1 MRTVKYFSGVMAML
15 LTTAAWPAV
24 ALAQSADA
32 PADGTESVTVIGSL
46 AGVHRA
52 MDQQRQAT
60 TVQNVVSSDDFAK
73 LPDFNAAESLQRLP
87 GVSLVEDH
95 GEGRFVSI
103 RGARPNY
110 NGTLLDGFTV
120 PTADRS
126 ENRVDLQT
134 LPNALIERIEV
145 NKTMTP
151 DMPSEGIGGSVN
163 IVPRNPATIDHF
175 IAGGSVY
182 GGFQQNKGGEGR
194 VDGYIAD
201 NFGPNNVFGF
211 ALDGSFRQ
219 NSRQSYETRTT
230 GWSQVNG
237 SSGQQVWSPSEV
249 EQVAGAFTQRNTG
262 VDAAVGAAFDH
273 FTFEL
278 RGFYSESS
286 VQGTE
291 DKLFA
296 DFTPAKSGGK
306 VTDFDADGGL
316 ISAAI
321 SRDLQAKTWNLYL
334 EGVQTKG
341 RAELSPTLVLD
352 FGYAYQQA
360 REEYPDRYDIQ
371 SKSVNAPGPLPL
383 LIEPERVALGPFDGT
398 NVPSVLLPSSSPVS
412 YYQPDKKFDRQGE
425 HTPYVNLAKTFAF
438 DNGDTLVLKG
448 GLYYRIIDQGAD
460 IIYTKQTVKAGS
472 TATFADVQSANPA
485 TLTKDG
491 VYFGT
496 ISNADL
502 GRSLTTRLASS
513 FNPSV
518 VTNPRGLDPK
528 DFDAWNDIKSY
539 YAMGTWQHGD
549 FTAIAGARLEE
560 VKTTFLRTSTQTLNG
575 LQYFDGSSS
584 NFMPSVHLRYD
595 ITPELQ
601 IRASWSNTM
610 ARPDPQDIYSNQIV
624 DDQAHTITTAN
635 PSLKPLKSQNWDA
648 SVDWYFGPLG
658 YLTAGVFA
666 KNISNYPLVTQ
677 SIVQVNGI
685 PYTQTQTQSNAGGKL
700 VGYELAYR
708 QQFDELPGLLSG
720 LGVEANYAKIWSN
733 LKYALRPDGP
743 PLGLQPSDVLN
754 AALVY
759 AHDKVFARLSVA
771 YVGPQIDDGGL
782 SGTSP
787 ALDIYIARRTT
798 LDLSMSY
805 DLDDQWQVYAEGRNL
820 TNAPEVRYTGN
831 SAHMSDWESFGMAG
845 GAGVRVRF

>member
-1 MRTVKYFSGVMAML
+1 MLLAAGVSGPALLMAM
-15 LTTAAWPAV
+15 PV
-24 ALAQSADA
+24 LAQTS
-32 PADGTESVTVIGSL
+32 DGNVESVVVQGSL

-52 MDQQRQAT
+52 IDQQRQAT
-60 TVQNVVSSDDFAK
+60 TVQNVISSDDFAK

-87 GVSLVEDH
+87 GVSMVEDH

-175 IAGGSVY
+175 MAGGSVY
-182 GGFQQNKGGEGR
+182 GGVQQNKGGEGR
-194 VDGYIAD
+194 MDGYVAD
-201 NFGPNNVFGF
+201 TFGPNNIFGF
-211 ALDGSFRQ
+211 ALDGSYRQ

-230 GWSQVNG
+230 GWSQVKA
-237 SSGQQVWSPSEV
+237 SSGPSVWSPSEV
-249 EQVAGAFTQRNTG
+249 QQVAGAFTQRNMG
-262 VDAAVGAAFDH
+262 IDAAVGMAVDH

-278 RGFYSESS
+278 RGFYSKSGVE
-286 VQGTE
+286 GTE

-296 DFTPAKSGGK
+296 DFTPTQSGG
-306 VTDFDADGGL
+306 TATNFGATGGL
-316 ISAAI
+316 VNAAI

-334 EGVQTKG
+334 EGIQTKG
-341 RAELSPTLVLD
+341 RAELSPTLVFD
-352 FGYAYQQA
+352 FGYAYQLA

-383 LIEPERVALGPFDGT
+383 LIEPERVTLGPFDGN
-398 NVPSVLLPSSSPVS
+398 NVPSVLLPSASPVS

-425 HTPYVNLAKTFAF
+425 HTPYANLTKTFSF
-438 DNGDTLVLKG
+438 GNGDTLVLKG
-448 GLYYRIIDQGAD
+448 GVYYRIIDQGAD
-460 IIYTKQTVKAGS
+460 IIYTKATVKAGS
-472 TATFADVQSANPA
+472 TATFADIQSANPT

-491 VYFGT
+491 VYFGS

-513 FNPSV
+513 FNAPV

-528 DFDAWNDIKSY
+528 DFDAWNDIRSY

-601 IRASWSNTM
+601 ARVSWSNTM
-610 ARPDPQDIYSNQIV
+610 ARPDPQDIYGNQSV
-624 DDQAHTITTAN
+624 DDQAHTITSAN

-648 SVDWYFGPLG
+648 SVDWFFGPLG

-685 PYTQTQTQSNAGGKL
+685 PYTQTQTQSGAGGKI

-720 LGVEANYAKIWSN
+720 LGLEVNYAKIWSN
-733 LKYALRPDGP
+733 LKYAPRPDNP
-743 PLGLQPSDVLN
+743 ALGLQPSDVLN

-759 AHDKVFARLSVA
+759 AHDKFYARLSMA
-771 YVGPQIDDGGL
+771 YTGPQIDDGGL
-782 SGTSP
+782 SGTGP
-787 ALDIYIARRTT
+787 ALDIHIARRTT
-798 LDLSMSY
+798 MDLSMSY
-805 DLDDQWQVYAEGRNL
+805 DLDDNWQVYAEGRNL
-820 TNAPEVRYTGN
+820 TNASEVRYTGS
-831 SAHMSDWESFGMAG
+831 SAHMSDWESFGAAG